1 MNQAMVDSLVVYGNI
16 AVKLAVGL
24 TAFILLLRT
33 TNRGQLTQMT
43 PVDLI
48 GNFVLGGI
56 IGGVIYNPDIH
67 IIKFIIVLAL
77 WEILVISV
85 NLLRMHT
92 ESGRK
97 MIVGSPTPLVIKGEY
112 LQDKFQQAGLDIG
125 DFATLARMQGIHSLH
140 DIWNAQLEPNGQ
152 VTIQK
157 KDEPKRATILVSNG
171 VIDEKAMELIEKD
184 EAWLKKELNKNGCD
198 SCKDIFFAEW
208 NEDTDAEGKKSGNLY
223 IITCEKKEG
232 K

>member
-1 MNQAMVDSLVVYGNI
+1 MDQAILDSLVVYGNI

-85 NLLRMHT
+85 NSLRMHT

-97 MIVGSPTPLVIKGEY
+97 MIVARPL
-112 LQDKFQQAGLDIG
+112 LL
-125 DFATLARMQGIHSLH
+125 
-140 DIWNAQLEPNGQ
+140 
-152 VTIQK
+152 
-157 KDEPKRATILVSNG
+157 
-171 VIDEKAMELIEKD
+171 
-184 EAWLKKELNKNGCD
+184 
-198 SCKDIFFAEW
+198 
-208 NEDTDAEGKKSGNLY
+208 
-223 IITCEKKEG
+223 
-232 K
+232 